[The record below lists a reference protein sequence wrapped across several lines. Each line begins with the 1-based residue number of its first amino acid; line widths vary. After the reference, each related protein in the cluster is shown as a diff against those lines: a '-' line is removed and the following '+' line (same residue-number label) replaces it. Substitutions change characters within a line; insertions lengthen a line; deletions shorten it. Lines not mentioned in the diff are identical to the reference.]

1 MTRLQNQPNTRHCC
15 SHRSRSTL
23 PFPYN
28 ILTDWRMEE
37 VLDFEGGGDSLP
49 FPYEVL
55 ERWRRGRET
64 TWEARPSHLPFP
76 YDALQYWHREIE
88 RGTVLHHS

>member
-1 MTRLQNQPNTRHCC
+1 
-15 SHRSRSTL
+15 
-23 PFPYN
+23 
-28 ILTDWRMEE
+28 MEE